1 MSQEK
6 LREASDVLREA
17 SESTDG
23 EASERLRTQA
33 DALAELADAK
43 RGPDHGRVARHQQ
56 KLREIEATASEVGD
70 GIERANALLDE
81 YRETV
86 EGV

>member
-17 SESTDG
+17 SESTG
-23 EASERLRTQA
+23 SEASERLRAQA
-33 DALAELADAK
+33 DALAELAGAD

-56 KLREIEATASEVGD
+56 KLREIERDASDVGD
-70 GIERANALLDE
+70 SIDRANALLNE

>member
-6 LREASDVLREA
+6 LREAGDVRREA
-17 SESTDG
+17 SESIEG
-23 EASERLRTQA
+23 EVSGRLRDQA
-33 DALAELADAK
+33 DALGELADAE

-56 KLREIEATASEVGD
+56 KLREIGGDAAEVED
-70 GIERANALLDE
+70 RIDRANALLNE

>member
-6 LREASDVLREA
+6 LREASQVLRDA
-17 SESTDG
+17 SESTEG
-23 EASERLRTQA
+23 EATERLRNRA
-33 DALAELADAK
+33 DALADLAEAT
-43 RGPDHGRVARHQQ
+43 RGPDHGQVARHQQ
-56 KLREIEATASEVGD
+56 KLREIAEAASEAQD
-70 GIERANALLDE
+70 SIDRANALLDE

>member
-17 SESTDG
+17 SESTEG

-33 DALAELADAK
+33 DALAELADAT

-70 GIERANALLDE
+70 GIDRANALLDE

>member
-1 MSQEK
+1 MRQEK
-6 LREASDVLREA
+6 LREASTALREA
-17 SESTDG
+17 SGTADG
-23 EASERLRTQA
+23 EASERLQAQA
-33 DALAELADAK
+33 DALAELAGAD

-70 GIERANALLDE
+70 SIDRANALLNE

-86 EGV
+86 DGV